1 VLSQKQQ
8 DFQKVKLRSYKQQTN
23 KKNKKIM
30 VNLLNI
36 LLQVID
42 EPQVQSQSLNLFDLI
57 LKGGIIML
65 PIFLLSFLSI
75 YIMFER
81 YTFIRKAGKIDKSFM
96 QNIKQALHKGQPQEA
111 LELCR
116 KLDSPIAHVIEKGI
130 HRIGLPIKDIQ
141 DEIQTVGSIE
151 MSKMENKLA
160 YLGLVAG
167 TAPMLGFI
175 GTIMGIIKIFYN
187 ISLSDNI
194 SIGIIA
200 GGLYE
205 KMITSCAGLI
215 VGVVAY
221 TGYHFLNMMIDKFA
235 LQVEITASEFIDLL
249 REPIKK

>member
-1 VLSQKQQ
+1 MQFLQL
-8 DFQKVKLRSYKQQTN
+8 FLQT
-23 KKNKKIM
+23 
-30 VNLLNI
+30 V
-36 LLQVID
+36 D
-42 EPQVQSQSLNLFDLI
+42 EPSTSTASLSLFELI
-57 LKGGIIML
+57 MKGGIIMI

-75 YIMFER
+75 YIMVER
-81 YTFIRKAGKIDKSFM
+81 YVFIKKAAKIDKSFM
-96 QNIKQALHKGQPQEA
+96 DKVKDLLYKHDFQGAIQ
-111 LELCR
+111 LCHQI
-116 KLDSPIAHVIEKGI
+116 DSPIARVVEKGI
-130 HRIGLPIKDIQ
+130 KRIGSPITDIK
-141 DEIQTVGSIE
+141 EAIESVGSIE
-151 MSKMENKLA
+151 MSKMENRLS

-221 TGYHFLNMMIDKFA
+221 TGYHYLNMMIDKFA
-235 LQVEITASEFIDLL
+235 VQIESTSVEFIDILQ
-249 REPIKK
+249 EPMKK